1 MTKQDIRWA
10 IFMFMSLSQQA
21 EGWAYFLKGVTTH
34 RTKQLLNQ
42 YTASA
47 KSLWQELLKQDGMDD
62 LIADAE
68 VWTETM
74 KLFHG
79 MPRHKQEALYLAF
92 KEFLAGN
99 IKIEDDDTAVV
110 EIPEANENQD
120 WYQYKD
126 PVTGELVV
134 SNTPPDNLI

>member
-62 LIADAE
+62 LIEDAE

-92 KEFLAGN
+92 KELLAGN
-99 IKIEDDDTAVV
+99 ITVEDDEV
-110 EIPEANENQD
+110 EQ
-120 WYQYKD
+120 
-126 PVTGELVV
+126 
-134 SNTPPDNLI
+134 SNVPLS